1 MDRRR
6 LPAAEC
12 SSGQVMDAA
21 WIATI
26 EVSGAASNTASTPQR
41 ARGVPGGRRRAS
53 PHARP
58 VAGAPVAYA
67 VGQVVASLA
76 GEAGDDREGPIMTT
90 SRRAVGISVAT
101 ILTLLGALV
110 VPTTSS
116 ATLVE
121 RVGYAAYVQSAGW
134 QPTVDDGATAGTT
147 GRALHLEAFRLT
159 APALTYRAY
168 VQGTGWQPWVTTGAV
183 AGAPGQG
190 LRVEAL
196 AIYAPPDAPYR
207 VEYRSHVGKIG
218 WQPWVHD
225 GRTTGRPG
233 SGLDVQAMQVR
244 LVEKSPPVTDTV
256 TFAAT
261 ADNGLDT
268 SARAVFAGIGR
279 SPAQATFVLG
289 DLAYE
294 TAKESTYCSMVTDR
308 VGTPVELVVGN
319 HEDDLTRQGSLS
331 TYARCLPDRLAV
343 TGTYAKDYVV
353 DRAAVRFIM
362 IAPGILIDGARRTYA
377 DGTASQ
383 AWLRSKIRAGHA
395 AGRWVVV
402 GMHKPCLTLGAHG
415 CASSPDLTD
424 ALIEEKVDLSLAGH
438 DHNYIRSHQLS
449 GTVAAPR
456 VVDRDGSFAA
466 GAGTV
471 FAIVGNG
478 GHDPRTVRARTTIWA
493 AASGTNSPGG
503 LTFGFAQVTATSTSL
518 TYRLVRTS
526 GGNLSD
532 SFTITR

>member
-1 MDRRR
+1 
-6 LPAAEC
+6 
-12 SSGQVMDAA
+12 
-21 WIATI
+21 
-26 EVSGAASNTASTPQR
+26 
-41 ARGVPGGRRRAS
+41 
-53 PHARP
+53 
-58 VAGAPVAYA
+58 
-67 VGQVVASLA
+67 
-76 GEAGDDREGPIMTT
+76 MTT
-90 SRRAVGISVAT
+90 SRRAAGIALAT
-101 ILTLLGALV
+101 ALALVGALV
-110 VPTTSS
+110 TATSS
-116 ATLVE
+116 TATLEE
-121 RVGYAAYVQSAGW
+121 RVAYQAYVQSAGW
-134 QPTVDDGATAGTT
+134 QPTVTSGATAGTT

-159 APALTYRAY
+159 SPALTYRAY
-168 VQGTGWQPWVTTGAV
+168 VQGTGWQPWVSTGAV

-196 AIYAPPDAPYR
+196 AINAPPDAPYR

-218 WQPWVHD
+218 WQPWVQD

-233 SGLDVQAMQVR
+233 GGLDIQAMQVR
-244 LVEKSPPVTDTV
+244 LVEKSPPATDPV

-261 ADNGLDT
+261 ADNGLDAN
-268 SARAVFAGIGR
+268 ARAVFAGIGR

-294 TAKESTYCSMVTDR
+294 PGKEAAYCGMVTDR
-308 VGTPVELVVGN
+308 VGPPVELVVGN
-319 HEDDLTRQGSLS
+319 HEDDLTRDGLLRN
-331 TYARCLPDRLAV
+331 YVRCLPDRLAV
-343 TGTYAKDYVV
+343 SGTYAKDYVV
-353 DRAAVRFIM
+353 DRGAVRFIM
-362 IAPGILIDGARRTYA
+362 IAPGIRIDGARRTYA

-383 AWLRSKIRAGHA
+383 AWLRAKIRVGHA

-402 GMHKPCLTLGAHG
+402 GMHMPCLTLGAHG

-438 DHNYIRSHQLS
+438 DHNYIRSHQLR

-456 VVDRDGSFAA
+456 VVDRDSSFAA

-478 GHDPRTVRARTTIWA
+478 GHNPRTVRARTSIWA

-518 TYRLVRTS
+518 SYRLVRTS
-526 GGNLSD
+526 GGTLSD